1 MRILEIRPFGVSF
14 QNPISN
20 EIIFKSNFET
30 NDISIMESNDF

>member
-20 EIIFKSNFET
+20 EIIFELNFET